1 MTQTLTPPPPAP
13 TSSSSKALGRSVS
26 LPVPPVSLQYDAR
39 SAKTMWLP
47 RVRNVE
53 FEMTR
58 SHCAFVQTRPTR
70 ANSMGG
76 SARGSISSAVAARV
90 ELAWQDVLGAHV
102 LTEQGEHLSLPV
114 DPKTVDNNKT
124 YVLALFA
131 FPVKHAKPEKLKKR
145 DLREWLFRFPGRD
158 MEASLTLVKW
168 INFMADPRSHSVI
181 ADAYSLDDITPVEWP
196 RRRFLVIINPV
207 GGAGK
212 GVQTY
217 ETRVAPVFKFANID
231 AEVKLTERAQH
242 GTEIAKTLPLGTY
255 DCVIAVGGDGS
266 LAEIFQGLMGRPD
279 WKEAIKQP
287 IGVVPGGS
295 GNGLFASVMHDVGE
309 RFRPRNAAFV
319 LAKGVPQPL
328 DITAV
333 RNPHGERMYSFL
345 STEWALIADVDVES
359 EKLRALGGA
368 RFTVTTLQH
377 IFMRNKVYEGTVWY
391 LEESDSASP
400 PPVPHAATDSSDRPG
415 FELLSD
421 DLEDGAMAADG
432 SQARWRK
439 VQGSFHLVWTMNVTH
454 AALDAQMAPG
464 AGLNDG
470 FNYLI
475 LVDASRPRKDLLSL
489 FLVLENGGH
498 VERNMVQFI
507 KTRAYKIVPSRD
519 DDLICVDGEV
529 FRGPVEAQVHASV
542 ARILTLPRA
551 SP

>member
-1 MTQTLTPPPPAP
+1 MTQTLAPPPPSSVS
-13 TSSSSKALGRSVS
+13 TSKSAVLGRSTS

-47 RVRNVE
+47 RVRNVQ

-58 SHCAFVQTRPTR
+58 SHCTFVQTRPLR

-76 SARGSISSAVAARV
+76 NTSGSLSNAATTRV
-90 ELAWQDVLGAHV
+90 ELVWQDVLGAHV
-102 LTEQGEHLSLPV
+102 LTEDGEHLVHPV
-114 DPKTVDNNKT
+114 DLTTVNNDKTF
-124 YVLALFA
+124 VLALFA
-131 FPVKHAKPEKLKKR
+131 FPVKHAKPDKLKKR

-158 MEASLTLVKW
+158 MEAALTLVTW
-168 INFMADPRSHSVI
+168 INFMADPRSYKFL
-181 ADAYSLDDITPVEWP
+181 ADAQSLEDITPVELP

-212 GVQTY
+212 GVQTF
-217 ETRVAPVFKFANID
+217 ETRVAPIFKFANID
-231 AEVKLTERAQH
+231 AEVKLTERAHH
-242 GTEIAKTLPLGTY
+242 GTEIAKTLPLDTY

-279 WKEAIKQP
+279 WKDAIRQP
-287 IGVVPGGS
+287 IGIVPGGS
-295 GNGLFASVMHDVGE
+295 GNGLFASIMHDIGE

-333 RNPHGERMYSFL
+333 RNPHGDCMYSFL

-391 LEESDSASP
+391 LEESDSSFTP
-400 PPVPHAATDSSDRPG
+400 TSHEPSESLDRIG
-415 FELLSD
+415 FDLLPAD
-421 DLEDGAMAADG
+421 MQDGVEVSDG

-475 LVDASRPRKDLLSL
+475 LVDGSRPRKDLLSL

-498 VERNMVQFI
+498 VERDMVRFI

-529 FRGPVEAQVHASV
+529 FRGPVEAQVHHSV
-542 ARILTLPRA
+542 ARILTLPNA
-551 SP
+551 SL